1 MFGLRNLF
9 FKILRYFLCLTFFVQ
24 SISKTLSTF
33 INIYFKKLFK
43 WYISKVISI
52 LWEMRVKMGWVDT
65 ATSEVSILLLETNS
79 ESLQRK
85 EKSE

>member
-9 FKILRYFLCLTFFVQ
+9 QNSQTFSMFNFFVQ
-24 SISKTLSTF
+24 SISKTF

-52 LWEMRVKMGWVDT
+52 LLEMRVKMGWVDT
-65 ATSEVSILLLETNS
+65 ATSEVSILLLETNI
-79 ESLQRK
+79 ERLQRK
-85 EKSE
+85 EISLTL

>member
-9 FKILRYFLCLTFFVQ
+9 QNSQTFSMFNFFVQ
-24 SISKTLSTF
+24 SISKTF

-52 LWEMRVKMGWVDT
+52 LLEMRVKMGWVDT
-65 ATSEVSILLLETNS
+65 ATSEVSILLLETNI
-79 ESLQRK
+79 ERLQRK
-85 EKSE
+85 EKSLTL

>member
-9 FKILRYFLCLTFFVQ
+9 QNSQTFSMFNVFVQ
-24 SISKTLSTF
+24 SISKTF

-52 LWEMRVKMGWVDT
+52 LLEMRVKMGWVDT
-65 ATSEVSILLLETNS
+65 ATSEVSILLLETNI
-79 ESLQRK
+79 ERLQRK
-85 EKSE
+85 EISLTL